1 MMPSK
6 QLQPHESATYLG
18 VTSHVNCSQEAQYRV
33 LLDKEEHNAINL
45 SKINMYHYYSHI
57 YNNYSIIPRIP
68 YPLAASSLTNNHFNK
83 LHVALYSAIIASKGF
98 NRHFPIPL
106 RYGLHKYSGL
116 GILDLEVQQ
125 GIRKKS
131 NTSQFNLPSQTP
143 NFNTRNN

>member
-1 MMPSK
+1 M
-6 QLQPHESATYLG
+6 
-18 VTSHVNCSQEAQYRV
+18 
-33 LLDKEEHNAINL
+33 NL

-143 NFNTRNN
+143 NFNTRNNWLVSDLTRTKKKIASKPKITAHLRIKCLATEPNPIHCQK